1 MAKDKIANMNEEEV
15 TNYSPERTLWLA
27 VIERALKDYCFFF
40 DYLDRLPQP
49 SVKKTFHL
57 DQMDRKNVMY
67 RRTIGDFSRLRMFLF
82 DRHPRPFNLS
92 YLMRELYN
100 DDESM
105 AEAMRKQAREQFKL
119 QLDKIREQG
128 RFNVIVKY
136 IEENTNADKT
146 TPAAQESSLRTK
158 RYRLTTDV

>member
-1 MAKDKIANMNEEEV
+1 MARDRIANMNEEEV
-15 TNYSPERTLWLA
+15 INYSPERTLWLA

-67 RRTIGDFSRLRMFLF
+67 RRTIGDFSRLRWFLF

-100 DDESM
+100 EDESM

-146 TPAAQESSLRTK
+146 TPAVQESSLRTK